1 MQTSVG
7 LRTVDD
13 EDLFCAMILARREI
27 VYRQIHSLSFSLKK
41 K

>member
-13 EDLFCAMILARREI
+13 EDLFCAMILARR
-27 VYRQIHSLSFSLKK
+27 
-41 K
+41 